1 MKKKIFTAVSII
13 MVLVPW
19 SILPLRIYTQWAL
32 DYAHIMVPCYAAFM
46 IFSGIFSIVAY
57 VIGKVRNTAMKVCLV
72 IHSAYAVFGAAV
84 LIMMIAHHRE
94 NQTPASG
101 DRTTITTENVN
112 DCTDIKVARCSDGN
126 ISCSIV
132 SVRT

>member
-57 VIGKVRNTAMKVCLV
+57 VIGKVRNTAM
-72 IHSAYAVFGAAV
+72 
-84 LIMMIAHHRE
+84 MIAHHRE